1 MGTSA
6 PAVAAPAA
14 TSSQGQG
21 GSNQVQ
27 PGATGQGQGGAAGT
41 GGQQQGG
48 DNFNWGLFPDVP
60 EAQREL
66 LAPHLRNIQGHVTQM
81 QQRMAPYQGFMDN
94 VSADDVSGVV
104 QFLTNYQNDP
114 VATWLGMAQGL
125 VESGAISAPGFSI
138 DALQALIAGQVPGA
152 PQMGAQATSGEEIPA
167 WAQEMRQQLQTYQQ
181 QEQQRQQQAEMQQ
194 SEQILNEAHASI
206 REQLTAAGIPEQVL
220 NNLTNEQ
227 LTAQIIAHEGDVSKA
242 VQSLIGL
249 RDTFTGAFVQ
259 QGGQGSAQPVI
270 NGDLSTPKKGGRRG
284 DSFKQASLGAEQM
297 LKQQSAMTG

>member
-6 PAVAAPAA
+6 PAVAPAAAPAP
-14 TSSQGQG
+14 QG
-21 GSNQVQ
+21 GATTQSQ
-27 PGATGQGQGGAAGT
+27 PGASGQGQGGQQGT
-41 GGQQQGG
+41 GAAQQQGG
-48 DNFNWGLFPDVP
+48 TFNWGLFPDVP

-66 LAPHLRNIQGHVTQM
+66 LQPHLTNVLGHVTRM
-81 QQRMAPYQGFMDN
+81 EQQMAPYRGFMDN
-94 VSADDVSGVV
+94 VSADDVEGVMG
-104 QFLTNYQNDP
+104 FLTNYQNDP

-152 PQMGAQATSGEEIPA
+152 PQVGAQATAGEEIPA

-194 SEQILNEAHASI
+194 QEQILNEAHASI
-206 REQLTAAGIPEQVL
+206 REQLTAAGVPEQAL
-220 NNLTNEQ
+220 NNITPPQ
-227 LTAQIIAHEGDVSKA
+227 LTAAIIANEGDVTKA

-259 QGGQGSAQPVI
+259 QGGQGPSQPVI

-297 LKQQSAMTG
+297 LKQQSAMSQ